1 MRSRRVLATVAVVL
15 VAVCGLA
22 ALGVGVALRTVW
34 LPPDTVT
41 ATAEL
46 DGSTP
51 VALTAP
57 GLPEMRPGPVTVTAR
72 AADGGPVLI
81 ARGREQDVTA
91 WVGDAPHAVFTGLRT
106 PTALRVEPAEAA
118 GGPELPEL
126 PDPAGSDLW
135 VQTESGTGEA
145 TLTWDDPQGRW
156 LLLLAA
162 DGTRP
167 APERVTFTWPQEV
180 RTPWAT
186 PLLVLGTAL
195 LVLAAI
201 ATAAIALHRRRRL
214 AAAAADAGQ
223 AAR

>member
-1 MRSRRVLATVAVVL
+1 MRFRRVLATVAVVL

-22 ALGVGVALRTVW
+22 ALGVGIALRTVW
-34 LPPDTVT
+34 LPSDTVAAT
-41 ATAEL
+41 ATL

-57 GLPEMRPGPVTVTAR
+57 GLPEMRPGPVTITAS

-91 WVGDAPHAVFTGLRT
+91 WVGDAPHTVLTGLRT
-106 PTALRVEPAEAA
+106 PTALRAERAQDA
-118 GGPELPEL
+118 TATAL

-135 VQTESGTGEA
+135 VQTESGPGTA
-145 TLTWDDPQGRW
+145 TMTWDDPQGRW
-156 LLLLAA
+156 LLLFAA

-186 PLLVLGTAL
+186 PLMVTGATL
-195 LVLAAI
+195 LVLAA
-201 ATAAIALHRRRRL
+201 AGTTAILVHRRRRL
-214 AAAAADAGQ
+214 GATPPGQ
-223 AAR
+223 APR